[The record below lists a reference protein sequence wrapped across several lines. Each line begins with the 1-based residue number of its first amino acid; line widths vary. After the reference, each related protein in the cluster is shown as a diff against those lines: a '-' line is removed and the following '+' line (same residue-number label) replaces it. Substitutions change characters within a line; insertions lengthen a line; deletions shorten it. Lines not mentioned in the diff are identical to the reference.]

1 MDISRKNIYT
11 YLANLFKTVTTN
23 LYRISIPVTLGDD
36 AVANGFIVMKLGNLS
51 DKSEFD
57 LNTYAEIRATIQY
70 FVPSINTT
78 TASGVMNTS
87 SFDNIQTQIDA
98 IITSES
104 EKTNQ
109 KYTIS
114 RDGVLSMDDFYTN
127 NTNSFYVY
135 ITSFLIT
142 ID

>member
-1 MDISRKNIYT
+1 
-11 YLANLFKTVTTN
+11 
-23 LYRISIPVTLGDD
+23 
-36 AVANGFIVMKLGNLS
+36 
-51 DKSEFD
+51 
-57 LNTYAEIRATIQY
+57 
-70 FVPSINTT
+70 
-78 TASGVMNTS
+78 MNTS
-87 SFDNIQTQIDA
+87 AFDNIQSQIDT
-98 IITSES
+98 IIEAEC

-114 RDGVLSMDDFYTN
+114 REGVLSMDDFYTN

>member
-36 AVANGFIVMKLGNLS
+36 AVANGFIVMNLGNLS
-51 DKSEFD
+51 DNSEFG
-57 LNTYAEIRATIQY
+57 LNTYAQIRATIQCY
-70 FVPSINTT
+70 VPSVNITKAN
-78 TASGVMNTS
+78 GVMNTS
-87 SFDNIQTQIDA
+87 AFDNIQSQIDT
-98 IITSES
+98 IIEAEC

-114 RDGVLSMDDFYTN
+114 REGVLSMDDFYTN

>member
-36 AVANGFIVMKLGNLS
+36 AVSNGFIVISLGNLT
-51 DKSEFD
+51 DNSEFD
-57 LNTYAEIRATIQY
+57 FKTYSHIRATIQY

-78 TASGVMNTS
+78 TANGVMNTS
-87 SFDNIQTQIDA
+87 AFDNVQTQIDA